1 MTSDDE
7 SLNILNWVRPHID
20 RIQTVLPSQLALSVG
35 LYAYKSLMG
44 SGKFVGS
51 DTPTLLQ
58 VVHRKEMEL
67 MNASA
72 EDNGRQIIVLDTTF
86 EPHYWFDIQRY
97 LEKEPSFME
106 ALKDRIFDYHEE
118 LVAVGSLSE
127 GVAAGVFPTINEYLL
142 ERGSDYL
149 LMGVF
154 PSLGHSSD
162 ALFNAFSSLGQI
174 LIQGS
179 GPIVILDRDRLD
191 SFISVNR
198 AGARLLGDDVPRY
211 LAELFLDKK
220 GIVRDLAKLSQAFKV
235 ELFTALMASGSSMEI
250 YESLRNVLDVT
261 LEQPLLDFDLSTISL
276 VYVLIRAPLRMQEQF
291 TKGYIELEVND
302 WLKETLGLNVPQI
315 CEPVYVDEFNDRV
328 DVIILVGG
336 FDPQPLF
343 KKVDERITRFDNL
356 IKEHGFYD
364 REVWDKI
371 RQRLVN
377 GQTKLG

>member
-1 MTSDDE
+1 
-7 SLNILNWVRPHID
+7 
-20 RIQTVLPSQLALSVG
+20 
-35 LYAYKSLMG
+35 
-44 SGKFVGS
+44 
-51 DTPTLLQ
+51 
-58 VVHRKEMEL
+58 
-67 MNASA
+67 
-72 EDNGRQIIVLDTTF
+72 
-86 EPHYWFDIQRY
+86 
-97 LEKEPSFME
+97 
-106 ALKDRIFDYHEE
+106 
-118 LVAVGSLSE
+118 
-127 GVAAGVFPTINEYLL
+127 
-142 ERGSDYL
+142 
-149 LMGVF
+149 VF

-302 WLKETLGLNVPQI
+302 WLKDTLGLNVPQI